1 LPAWTGPKVEELE
14 PAEAV
19 RQAAALAGD
28 AERGRQ
34 VFAALSCANC
44 HDVAPTDELRGPY
57 LPNVAKTYQRAQLV
71 EAILMPSKSIAQ
83 GFVQNI
89 FVLDDGRVVAGF
101 VTNEAPAEVTVRDN
115 QGRPIRIPVE
125 SIVERSESPLSVMPE
140 GQVNQLPVA
149 ALADLVTYLQSL
161 GTP

>member
-1 LPAWTGPKVEELE
+1 
-14 PAEAV
+14 
-19 RQAAALAGD
+19 
-28 AERGRQ
+28 
-34 VFAALSCANC
+34 
-44 HDVAPTDELRGPY
+44 
-57 LPNVAKTYQRAQLV
+57 LV